1 MEKKPQEKKRQEK
14 KKERK
19 PLGSIPILPADQ
31 IPGLS
36 SPEQFQVLCHI
47 QAAKST
53 QGSRAGGSS
62 LILPQTSK
70 APGEFIYFRSL
81 FLSLP
86 NAHVTAGAA
95 IPG

>member
-1 MEKKPQEKKRQEK
+1 MGKKPQEKKDRE

-19 PLGSIPILPADQ
+19 PLGSIPILPADH

-86 NAHVTAGAA
+86 NAHVTTGAA